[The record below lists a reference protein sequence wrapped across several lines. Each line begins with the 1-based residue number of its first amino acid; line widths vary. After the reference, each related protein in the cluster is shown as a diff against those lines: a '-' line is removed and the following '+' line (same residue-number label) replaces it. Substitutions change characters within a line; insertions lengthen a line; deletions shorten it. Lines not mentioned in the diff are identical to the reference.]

1 MTGRLTGL
9 GGPVCTPRAARASA
23 VRLGPVIAAWGLT
36 LGALLLL
43 VAPAAAGAA
52 LAVSATV
59 DREEVALDGVVVLEV
74 RVEADAEPTVTLPT
88 RDFEFDVVSRGQSTQ
103 ASVDLGGGGVR
114 IRRALIYQ
122 LGLQPRRVGALT
134 IPPIQVKAGEASAET
149 LPIPIR
155 VLPAGAPTAPPQGGP
170 PGTNPFGGR
179 SSPFGGR
186 IGPPGGF
193 GGGSRAWHGWEKDLV
208 LRVELDRTE
217 VFLGEQL
224 TAAVVLLSPV
234 GLVDYSGY
242 QPPLYD
248 GFWSEQLE
256 SPQPLTFQ
264 IRKVNG
270 LPLRAY
276 AVQRLAL
283 FPTRAGALDLESF
296 QLSAVVRVGAD
307 DPFDPFPDV
316 RRVTRRSEPA
326 RITVKPLPAGAPA
339 GFDSVNVGSMSF
351 SATLSDRAA
360 AVGQPV
366 TLRLTAQGDGN
377 VKAWS
382 LPAVPAVA
390 GLRAFT
396 PTSSDKLAP
405 KGSRIAGARVVETVL
420 VPDRAGTFTVPAI
433 RWPTFDPRTGA
444 YRVQETAAL
453 TLEVL
458 PAAPTAPSAATA
470 PGQNALGGG
479 LRPIRSTGPVARR
492 GAPPWQGWPF
502 WLLLGAPVALFAALT
517 GWDRLREAHAADGGA
532 RRLRLAGRVA
542 RRRLA
547 TASRLAERAEAAP
560 FYAEVERSLTGY
572 CADKLG
578 GPAAGLTRDELAR
591 VLAGAGAHPP
601 AVRALATAL
610 DACDAGRFGGATSR
624 EEALALAGRAMELL
638 EEAHWRGVGAGGGA

>member
-1 MTGRLTGL
+1 
-9 GGPVCTPRAARASA
+9 
-23 VRLGPVIAAWGLT
+23 
-36 LGALLLL
+36 
-43 VAPAAAGAA
+43 
-52 LAVSATV
+52 
-59 DREEVALDGVVVLEV
+59 V
-74 RVEADAEPTVTLPT
+74 RVEADTEPTLTLPT

-103 ASVDLGGGGVR
+103 TSVDLGGGGGVR
-114 IRRALIYQ
+114 IRRTAVYQ
-122 LGLQPRRVGALT
+122 LGLQPRREGALT
-134 IPPIQVKAGEASAET
+134 IPPIQVKAGQASAET
-149 LPIPIR
+149 LPIPIK
-155 VLPAGAPTAPPQGGP
+155 VLPAGAPTAPPQGGGP

-208 LRVELDRTE
+208 LQVELDKRE
-217 VFLGEQL
+217 LLLGEQL
-224 TAAVVLLSPV
+224 TASVVLLSPV
-234 GLVDYSGY
+234 GVVDTSSY

-256 SPQPLTFQ
+256 SPQAITFQ
-264 IRKVNG
+264 VRKVNG
-270 LPLRAY
+270 LAMRAY
-276 AVQRLAL
+276 TIQKVAL
-283 FPTRAGALDLESF
+283 FPTRAGELELGSF
-296 QLSAVVRVGAD
+296 QLGLVIRVGAD

-316 RRVTRRSEPA
+316 RRVTRRSEPV

-339 GFDSVNVGSMSF
+339 GFDSVNVGTMTLA
-351 SATLSDRAA
+351 ATLSDK
-360 AVGQPV
+360 AVAQGQSV
-366 TLRLTAQGDGN
+366 TLRLTAQGEGN

-382 LPAVPAVA
+382 LPGAPAVT
-390 GLRAFT
+390 GLRAFA
-396 PTSSDKLAP
+396 PTSSDKVAP
-405 KGSRIAGARVVETVL
+405 KGSRLAGARVVETVL
-420 VPDRAGTFTVPAI
+420 VPDRLGTFTVPPI

-444 YRVQETAAL
+444 YKVQETAAL

-458 PAAPTAPSAATA
+458 PAGPGAPSAAAA

-502 WLLLGAPVALFAALT
+502 WLLLGAPVVLFAALT

-547 TASRLAERAEAAP
+547 TAARLADGAEAAP
-560 FYAEVERSLTGY
+560 FYGEVERALTGY

-578 GPAAGLTRDELAR
+578 GPAGGLTREELVRA
-591 VLAGAGAHPP
+591 LAAAGAHPP
-601 AVRALATAL
+601 ALRALAMAL

-624 EEALALAGRAMELL
+624 AEALALAGRAMELL
-638 EEAHWRGVGAGGGA
+638 EEAHWRRAGGGA